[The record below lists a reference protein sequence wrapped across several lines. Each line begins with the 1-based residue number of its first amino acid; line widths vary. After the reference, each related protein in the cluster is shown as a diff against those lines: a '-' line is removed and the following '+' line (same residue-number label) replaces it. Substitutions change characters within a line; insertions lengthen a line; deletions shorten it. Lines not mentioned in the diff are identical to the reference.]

1 VFKSHRRLKFERL
14 EDRTMMAG
22 DVAAA
27 LQNGNLYLTE
37 AAGQAGLD
45 NGVLISQLANGMIR
59 IQGTSPSGATSKV
72 NGAAFQ
78 DFSVSGSLFV
88 NFGAGNDKVEFS
100 GVGPAIQLQSINLN
114 LGLPTVGTGVADN
127 DTASLQNFQT
137 IAGLSISTGAGDDH
151 VYVSGGIVGNY
162 QSNDQLWIKT
172 GAGADYV
179 SIQGTDVR
187 GQLFV
192 QTFDALTENDIDTLY
207 LDKDVFV
214 HGNATL
220 LTGGGADQVFLGV
233 AGSQSQYTFEV
244 TGSLSLDTGDGA
256 DQVTVY
262 NAFIGWGI
270 DSTTVIQTG
279 AGADH
284 VDIDGPN
291 TWLTSLNLLT
301 YSQLTEVD
309 ADVVSIRSVILGG
322 SAWVRTGGGDDQ
334 FTSSASDPSKP
345 NLGLTCTGTL
355 TVDTGAGADTV
366 SMSSVCISI
375 NASDKLSI
383 RTGAGADTV
392 TLSHCL
398 DAGALSNVEIVTYD
412 SLAENDADRVTI
424 TGVYVGK
431 SLNIWLGG
439 GNDVFT
445 LMGGSYSGNNIYV
458 DAGAGNDRGSVN
470 GLAAV
475 NDITLKM
482 GDGDDFLSV
491 DNVYHAHQLNMLGD
505 GGSDTESRTNAI
517 AVDALFESGWE
528 FFQYPTP
535 PNYVIKPVS
544 GVTLSRA
551 G

>member
-1 VFKSHRRLKFERL
+1 VFKSRRRLQFEQL
-14 EDRTMMAG
+14 ENRTMMAG
-22 DVAAA
+22 DVAAVM
-27 LQNGNLYLTE
+27 QNGSLYLTE
-37 AAGQAGLD
+37 AAGQAGRD
-45 NGVLISQLANGMIR
+45 NGVLISELANGMIR
-59 IQGTSPSGATSKV
+59 IQGTSPSGAASLV
-72 NGAAFQ
+72 NGAAYQ
-78 DFSVSGSLFV
+78 DFSVKGSLFV

-100 GVGPAIQLQSINLN
+100 AIGPAIQLQSVNLN
-114 LGLPTVGTGVADN
+114 LGLPTVGAGVSDK
-127 DTASLQNFQT
+127 DTVSLQNFQT
-137 IAGLSISTGAGDDH
+137 TAGLSISTGADDDH

-162 QSNDQLWIKT
+162 QSSDQLWIRT

-179 SIQGTDVR
+179 SIQGTDIR

-192 QTFDALTENDIDTLY
+192 QTFDALSENDIDTLY
-207 LDKDVFV
+207 LDKNVIV
-214 HGNATL
+214 HGDATL

-233 AGSQSQYTFEV
+233 NGTQSQYALDV

-262 NAFIGWGI
+262 NAFIGWGLN
-270 DSTTVIQTG
+270 STTVIQTG

-301 YSQLTEVD
+301 YSQLSEVD

-334 FTSSASDPSKP
+334 FTSSPSDPSKP
-345 NLGLTCTGTL
+345 NLGVTCTGTL
-355 TVDTGAGADTV
+355 WVDTGAGNDTV
-366 SMSSVCISI
+366 AMSAVCISI

-392 TLSHCL
+392 TLSHCME
-398 DAGALSNVEIVTYD
+398 AGSLLNVEIVTYD
-412 SLAENDADRVTI
+412 SLAETDADRVTI

-439 GNDVFT
+439 GNDAFT
-445 LMGGSYSGNNIYV
+445 LAGGSYSGNNIYV

-505 GGSDTESRTNAI
+505 AGSDTESRTNAV

-528 FFQYPTP
+528 YFQYFNPI
-535 PNYVIKPVS
+535 NYSINPIT
-544 GVTLSRA
+544 GGLSKA
-551 G
+551 N